1 MFIVSANVMDVTY
14 NNSSRTTT
22 FSFDQAYGHSIA
34 LHCMVTCHVF
44 LSLSWNIAMSFC
56 LSTNSQCSK
65 ENNFCGNTNFVL
77 IL

>member
-1 MFIVSANVMDVTY
+1 MLPITIVVGQPRFKSGKKKVP
-14 NNSSRTTT
+14 
-22 FSFDQAYGHSIA
+22 FDQAYGHSIA

-44 LSLSWNIAMSFC
+44 LSLSRNIAMSFC

-65 ENNFCGNTNFVL
+65 VNNFCGNTNFVL